1 MFIALD
7 ARLDQR
13 ATTKEGALVSRVQVT
28 DRKGNQAT
36 PLASAIRWKC
46 CSHKNCDMLRGDLH
60 KVFHRLCG
68 RERHTWNAFVLSAQA
83 GRMPALE
90 KLL

>member
-13 ATTKEGALVSRVQVT
+13 ATTKEGALVSRMQVT

-46 CSHKNCDMLRGDLH
+46 CSNKNCDMAARRSPQSFPQIVW
-60 KVFHRLCG
+60 K
-68 RERHTWNAFVLSAQA
+68 EESTWN
-83 GRMPALE
+83 
-90 KLL
+90 